1 MRRLICLSLW
11 IAFFLSSAVQAEGR
25 NSFLPTRNHNPEGQQ
40 LGVYFVPWTATG
52 PFVAV
57 RFFLTKGKTEGRL
70 LTETAFIDDAGTALW
85 REEISGAIDTAFWGE
100 TSLSGKRV
108 KIDFADDGATL
119 IALKKIPK
127 WAENPQLKRNARLQW
142 HVPPTDKNTGA
153 QLMIYAPPPS
163 LEERKANWRVRRG
176 ILAGAHSR
184 VYGWVVIR
192 QLDTAQP
199 VSALVWQA
207 GEGVAWAQMNHKGD
221 IDLDYL
227 KALGSQSRRQ
237 SYKGGVPEKDPK
249 KWQNVR
255 YDLLDVRQNDKC
267 TVPATMVISG
277 FEDKSGYQA
286 KEDIFTRCRKDSIYG
301 RMSLERM
308 WGDYQKV
315 MTHGLW
321 VQF

>member
-1 MRRLICLSLW
+1 M
-11 IAFFLSSAVQAEGR
+11 V
-25 NSFLPTRNHNPEGQQ
+25 
-40 LGVYFVPWTATG
+40 
-52 PFVAV
+52 
-57 RFFLTKGKTEGRL
+57 
-70 LTETAFIDDAGTALW
+70 
-85 REEISGAIDTAFWGE
+85 
-100 TSLSGKRV
+100 
-108 KIDFADDGATL
+108 
-119 IALKKIPK
+119 
-127 WAENPQLKRNARLQW
+127 
-142 HVPPTDKNTGA
+142 
-153 QLMIYAPPPS
+153 
-163 LEERKANWRVRRG
+163 
-176 ILAGAHSR
+176 LAGAHSR
-184 VYGWVVIR
+184 VYGWVVIQ

-207 GEGVAWAQMNHKGD
+207 GEGVAWAQIDHKSD

-237 SYKGGVPEKDPK
+237 SYKGGVPEQDPK

-308 WGDYQKV
+308 WGDCKR
-315 MTHGLW
+315 
-321 VQF
+321 